1 MPTQTPASV
10 CGHQQ
15 PPVPPAR
22 GHVVH
27 GYLHTRPPRRVEIQP
42 RDTRSASTRIKH
54 REKLEKI
61 TKALQNATPKAKN
74 PEISESERQKLKE
87 IMTIISQSEEK
98 TTKKMLERTT
108 ST

>member
-1 MPTQTPASV
+1 MSGGRNW
-10 CGHQQ
+10 CS
-15 PPVPPAR
+15 
-22 GHVVH
+22 
-27 GYLHTRPPRRVEIQP
+27 RRVEIQP

-74 PEISESERQKLKE
+74 QGISESERQKLKE
-87 IMTIISQSEEK
+87 IMTIINQSEEK